1 MVKNTGHSKS
11 KTYSN
16 HSKTGTDIPSGYEY
30 VAEQIKDAQRHVKRL
45 DMHAD
50 IMAGKGPGD
59 LTNMPKMT
67 QHHWF
72 NFGMRLT
79 SDNYKKSKNPDL
91 KDLNYTLRGRGDMH
105 ALDRVDK
112 YTSRKPA
119 KKKPG
124 IKDYIDVAHT
134 MLQLSVFGG
143 LIKDR
148 PPELLEPL
156 IPTWEDRNPSNNKTK
171 LNP

>member
-1 MVKNTGHSKS
+1 
-11 KTYSN
+11 
-16 HSKTGTDIPSGYEY
+16 
-30 VAEQIKDAQRHVKRL
+30 
-45 DMHAD
+45 
-50 IMAGKGPGD
+50 
-59 LTNMPKMT
+59 
-67 QHHWF
+67 
-72 NFGMRLT
+72 MR
-79 SDNYKKSKNPDL
+79 NGKKSKNPDL

-124 IKDYIDVAHT
+124 IKDYVDVAHT

-148 PPELLEPL
+148 PKELLEPL
-156 IPTWEDRNPSNNKTK
+156 LPVWEDRNRSNNKTK

>member
-1 MVKNTGHSKS
+1 MKK
-11 KTYSN
+11 
-16 HSKTGTDIPSGYEY
+16 P
-30 VAEQIKDAQRHVKRL
+30 
-45 DMHAD
+45 
-50 IMAGKGPGD
+50 
-59 LTNMPKMT
+59 
-67 QHHWF
+67 
-72 NFGMRLT
+72 
-79 SDNYKKSKNPDL
+79 KKSKNPDL

-124 IKDYIDVAHT
+124 IKDYVDVAHT

-148 PPELLEPL
+148 PKELLEPL
-156 IPTWEDRNPSNNKTK
+156 LPVWEDRNRANQGTK
-171 LNP
+171 LNK

>member
-1 MVKNTGHSKS
+1 
-11 KTYSN
+11 
-16 HSKTGTDIPSGYEY
+16 
-30 VAEQIKDAQRHVKRL
+30 
-45 DMHAD
+45 
-50 IMAGKGPGD
+50 
-59 LTNMPKMT
+59 
-67 QHHWF
+67 
-72 NFGMRLT
+72 MR
-79 SDNYKKSKNPDL
+79 NGKKSKNPDL

-124 IKDYIDVAHT
+124 IKDYVDVAHT

-148 PPELLEPL
+148 PKELLEPL
-156 IPTWEDRNPSNNKTK
+156 LPVWEDRNRANQNTK
-171 LNP
+171 LNY